1 MRLRYND
8 VVAGLPVYL
17 EVAKKRV
24 FAGALDWPGWSRSA
38 RDEDAAIAV
47 LLDYRARYASAMRTF
62 KVPAA
67 KTATVVERVT
77 GNATTEFGAPGVPP
91 KADAA
96 ALEASQL
103 TRQLA
108 LLEAAWAAFDAA
120 AKRARGKTLAK
131 GPRGGGRD
139 LDKMIAHVHEAD
151 LAYLSAVGGVFKRNA
166 GEAAAAASRRMR
178 QGMLAAI
185 GARAHGEPPAR
196 PMRKDP
202 WPARYTVRRSAW
214 HALDHA
220 WEIEDRTS

>member
-1 MRLRYND
+1 MRLRYNTE
-8 VVAGLPVYL
+8 VADLPIYL
-17 EVAKKRV
+17 EMAKKRV
-24 FAGALDWPGWSRSA
+24 FAGAIDWPGWSRGA
-38 RDEDAAIAV
+38 RDEDTAIAA
-47 LLDYRARYASAMRTF
+47 LLDYRERYSSAMRPF

-77 GNATTEFGAPGVPP
+77 GNATTDFGAPGVPP
-91 KADAA
+91 KADTA
-96 ALEASQL
+96 ALTASQL

-139 LDKMIAHVHEAD
+139 LAKMIAHVHEAD
-151 LAYLSAVGGVFKRNA
+151 VAYLSAVGGVFERDA

-178 QGMLAAI
+178 QVMLVAI
-185 GARAHGEPPAR
+185 GARARGEPPVRA
-196 PMRKDP
+196 MRKDP